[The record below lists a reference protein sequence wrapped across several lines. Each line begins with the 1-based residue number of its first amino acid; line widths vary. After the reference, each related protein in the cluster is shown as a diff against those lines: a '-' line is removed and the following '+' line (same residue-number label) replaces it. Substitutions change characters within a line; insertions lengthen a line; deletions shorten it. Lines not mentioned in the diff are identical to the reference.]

1 MYNNTLNLTR
11 TGIYMRNLLKISL
24 SKLSPHT
31 IKYLNILL
39 TIIFSE
45 FVWFAVS
52 FYIDMRLDP
61 LKAISLYS
69 PMIEYLMMSL
79 LITLGGGVIFDIAI
93 SKK

>member
-1 MYNNTLNLTR
+1 
-11 TGIYMRNLLKISL
+11 MRNLLKISL

-61 LKAISLYS
+61 LRALSLYS

-79 LITLGGGVIFDIAI
+79 FLTIGSAALFDITVFERS
-93 SKK
+93 SK